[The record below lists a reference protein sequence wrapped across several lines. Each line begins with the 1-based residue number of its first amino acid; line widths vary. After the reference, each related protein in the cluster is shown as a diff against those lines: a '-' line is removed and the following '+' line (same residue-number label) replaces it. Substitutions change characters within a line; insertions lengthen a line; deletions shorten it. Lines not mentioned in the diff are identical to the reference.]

1 MTTIETRFLDA
12 EGETLDVATHA
23 TVAEAK
29 ADLPAITSGAWVM
42 ERRTVYATTGRPDSY
57 KLIASGGDSGALR
70 AAGF

>member
-12 EGETLDVATHA
+12 EGETLDIATHA
-23 TVAEAK
+23 TIAEAK

-42 ERRTVYATTGRPDSY
+42 ERRTVYAATGRPDSY
-57 KLIASGGDSGALR
+57 KLIASGGDCGALR

>member
-12 EGETLDVATHA
+12 EGETLDIATHA

-29 ADLPAITSGAWVM
+29 ADLPIITSGAWVM
-42 ERRTVYATTGRPDSY
+42 ERRTVHATTGRPDSY
-57 KLIASGGDSGALR
+57 RILACGGDAAALR